1 VTVLVLDLDGVVVL
15 GHPEGGH
22 WPKHLLRDLG
32 LAPERLQECF
42 FRTHFEACV
51 LGQRDLF
58 EALDD
63 AWPQL
68 GWDGSPQA
76 LVDYWFAMDSRLD
89 GEVLAEVDA
98 WRSKGGRAFLATVQE
113 HHRARHV
120 WEYLRLRERFDGLI
134 HSAALG
140 ARKPD
145 RTFFERATA
154 RLPIEAP
161 GEVLFLDDLPA
172 NVDAAR
178 SFGWQAH
185 LHTGPED
192 LRRAMAEG

>member
-1 VTVLVLDLDGVVVL
+1 MTVLVLDLDGVVVL

-22 WPKHLLRDLG
+22 WQKHLLRDLG
-32 LAPERLQECF
+32 LEPERLQEAF
-42 FRTHFEACV
+42 FRSFWASCV
-51 LGQRDLF
+51 LGERDLF
-58 EALDD
+58 EALDE

-68 GWDGSPQA
+68 GWSGTQQM
-76 LVDYWFAMDSRLD
+76 LVEYWFETDSRLD

-98 WRSKGGRAFLATVQE
+98 WRSRGGKAFLATVQE

-120 WEYLRLRERFDGLI
+120 WEVLGLRGRFDGLI

-145 RTFFERATA
+145 RAFFEHATS
-154 RLPIEAP
+154 RLPVAAP
-161 GEVLFLDDLPA
+161 GEVLFLDDSPA
-172 NVDAAR
+172 NVEAAR

-185 LHTGPED
+185 RHDGPED
-192 LRRAMAEG
+192 LRRAIAGG